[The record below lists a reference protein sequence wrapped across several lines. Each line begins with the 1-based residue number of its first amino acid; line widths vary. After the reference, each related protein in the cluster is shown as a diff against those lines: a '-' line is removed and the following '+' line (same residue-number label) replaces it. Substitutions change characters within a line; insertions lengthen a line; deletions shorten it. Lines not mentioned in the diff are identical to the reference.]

1 MTPICLIA
9 AHDPWF
15 IQLLK
20 AYAVECGFRVVQAY
34 ESQEV
39 IPLIH
44 QESPSIILIQMDL
57 PGHMRSREILKSIKE
72 NPITRNI
79 PILVFYSQLSSEQI
93 EQVNLASAIL
103 QEPISYE
110 DFQNALRKSGVE
122 TKTSIS

>member
-1 MTPICLIA
+1 MTPTCLIA

-15 IQLLK
+15 IQLLR
-20 AYAVECGFRVVQAY
+20 AYATECGFRVVQAY

-44 QESPSIILIQMDL
+44 HEWPSIILIQMDL
-57 PGHMRSREILKSIKE
+57 PGHMKSREILKSIKE
-72 NPITRNI
+72 NPKTRNI
-79 PILVFYSQLSSEQI
+79 AILVFYSQLSSDQI

-110 DFQNALRKSGVE
+110 DFQNALRKSGVD

>member
-1 MTPICLIA
+1 MTPTCLIA
-9 AHDPWF
+9 AHDPFF

-20 AYAVECGFRVVQAY
+20 AYAVESGFCVKLAY

-39 IPLIH
+39 IPGIQ

-57 PGHMRSREILKSIKE
+57 PGQMKSKEILNSIKE
-72 NPITRNI
+72 NVETRNI
-79 PILVFYSQLSSEQI
+79 PILVFYSQLSTDQL

-122 TKTSIS
+122 TKTTIS